1 MKIENIFFIAEIGI
15 NHNGDLEITKKLIDA
30 SCDAGFDAV
39 KFQKRDINLVY
50 SQDLLDSS
58 RESPWGSTQRQQKEG
73 LEFGTNEYNEIDE
86 YCRKANIK
94 WSASAW
100 DVDSQKFL
108 QNYDLSFNKVAS
120 AMITHANLLREI
132 AREGRH
138 TYISTGMSTF
148 EDIDRAVNIFKEEDC
163 PFTLLHAVSTYP
175 CNDKDC
181 NLNMINTLRDRYGCE
196 VGYSGHERGITPS
209 LVAASMGAT
218 AIERHITLDRTMYG
232 SDQSASLE
240 KEGIRRLVRDVR
252 NMSSILGSGE
262 KVVLAEEKECADKL
276 RYFSVE
282 DFNW

>member
-1 MKIENIFFIAEIGI
+1 MSKVFMIAEVGI
-15 NHNGDLEITKKLIDA
+15 NHNGDMAIARKLIDMA
-30 SCDAGFDAV
+30 VEAGCDAV
-39 KFQKRDINLVY
+39 KFQKRNIDKVY
-50 SQDLLDSS
+50 TQEYLAGT
-58 RESPWGSTQRQQKEG
+58 RESPWGNTQREQKEG
-73 LEFGTNEYNEIDE
+73 LEFSKLQYDEIDE